1 MTKFESQP
9 ITKTG
14 KPAAACPNSGTMT
27 KVMNISATQND
38 YGYANQARSVLW
50 VLTSLSLAALLSSM
64 GSSIAN
70 VGLPTL
76 AQAFSASFQ
85 QVQWVVLAYLLAITT
100 LIVSAGRI
108 GDLFGK
114 KRMLQIGITVF
125 SIASVLCALAPTL
138 GLLIA
143 ARMMQ
148 GLGAALMMSLA
159 MALVGAIIPKEKIGS
174 AMGILGTVSAIGTAL
189 GPSLGGL
196 LIAEYGWPMIFLVN
210 APLGIFAWVLAYRF
224 LPADCLQVSRKRP
237 FFDAMGTLL
246 LSLTLISYAL
256 AMTLGHG
263 HFNNINWAL
272 LLAAGLGLGLFILSQ
287 VKSSSPLIRLSMF
300 RNPALTAGFAMS
312 TLVTTVVMATLVVG
326 PFYLSGVLALDAA
339 QIGLTMASG
348 PIVAALAGAPA
359 GRVVD
364 RLGTVRITITGLIA
378 MMIGTT
384 LLSMLPVA
392 LGVFG
397 YIIPL
402 VILTAGYALFQAAN
416 NTAVM
421 MHLSAQQRGVG
432 SGLLGLSRNLGLITG
447 ASVMGMIFA
456 LGSGATDITIAS
468 PQDIEMGMKITF
480 GIATALIVSA
490 LGLSL
495 AGHILSRHDNI
506 LSPEQN

>member
-1 MTKFESQP
+1 MTTCKSQP
-9 ITKTG
+9 IAVPG
-14 KPAAACPNSGTMT
+14 NSGACQTPSTTIEIMH
-27 KVMNISATQND
+27 NPATQND
-38 YGYANQARSVLW
+38 CASAKQNGSARW
-50 VLTSLSLAALLSSM
+50 VLTSLSLAALLSSL

-76 AQAFSASFQ
+76 AQTFSASFQ

-108 GDLFGK
+108 GDLFGRK
-114 KRMLQIGITVF
+114 KMLQIGITMF

-138 GLLIA
+138 ELLIA

-159 MALVGAIIPKEKIGS
+159 MALVGENIPKEKIGS

-196 LIAEYGWPMIFLVN
+196 LIAGYGWPMIFLVN
-210 APLGIFAWVLAYRF
+210 VPLGIAAWGLNYRF
-224 LPADCLQVSRKRP
+224 LPADYLQVSRKRP
-237 FFDAMGTLL
+237 LFDAMGTLL
-246 LSLTLISYAL
+246 LSLTLIAYAL

-263 HFNNINWAL
+263 HFNTINWTL
-272 LLAAGLGLGLFILSQ
+272 LLATGLGLGLFILSQ
-287 VKSSSPLIRLSMF
+287 MRSTSPLIRLSMF
-300 RNPALTAGFAMS
+300 RNSALTAGFAMS

-326 PFYLSGVLALDAA
+326 PFYLSGALALDTA
-339 QIGLTMASG
+339 QIGLVMASG

-364 RLGTVRITITGLIA
+364 RLGSVRIIITGLTA
-378 MMIGTT
+378 MAIGTA

-456 LGSGATDITIAS
+456 LGSGANDITIAS

-480 GIATALIVSA
+480 GVATALIVSA

-495 AGHILSRHDNI
+495 AGQILSLHDNV

>member
-1 MTKFESQP
+1 MTTCKTQP
-9 ITKTG
+9 TAVPG
-14 KPAAACPNSGTMT
+14 NSGSCQNPST
-27 KVMNISATQND
+27 KIEIMHNPATQND
-38 YGYANQARSVLW
+38 CESSKQNGSARW
-50 VLTSLSLAALLSSM
+50 ALTSLSLAALLSSL

-76 AQAFSASFQ
+76 AQTFSASFQ

-108 GDLFGK
+108 GDLFGRK
-114 KRMLQIGITVF
+114 KMLQIGITMF

-159 MALVGAIIPKEKIGS
+159 MALVGENIPKEKIGS
-174 AMGILGTVSAIGTAL
+174 AMGMLGTVSAIGTAL

-196 LIAEYGWPMIFLVN
+196 LIAGYGWPMIFLVN
-210 APLGIFAWVLAYRF
+210 APLGIVAWVLTYRF
-224 LPADCLQVSRKRP
+224 LPADCLQASRGRP
-237 FFDAMGTLL
+237 LFDAMGTLL
-246 LSLTLISYAL
+246 LSLTLIAYAL

-263 HFNNINWAL
+263 HFNTINWTL
-272 LLAAGLGLGLFILSQ
+272 LLATGLGLGLFILSQ
-287 VKSSSPLIRLSMF
+287 MRSTSPLIQLSMF
-300 RNPALTAGFAMS
+300 RNSALTTGFAMS

-326 PFYLSGVLALDAA
+326 PFYLSGVLTLDAA
-339 QIGLTMASG
+339 QIGLVMASG

-364 RLGTVRITITGLIA
+364 RLGSVKIIITGLIA
-378 MMIGTT
+378 MAIGTA
-384 LLSMLPVA
+384 LLSMMPVA

-397 YIIPL
+397 YILPL
-402 VILTAGYALFQAAN
+402 VILTTGYALFQAAN

-421 MHLSAQQRGVG
+421 MHLAAQQRGVG

-456 LGSGATDITIAS
+456 LGSGANDITIAS

-480 GIATALIVSA
+480 GMATALIVSA

-495 AGHILSRHDNI
+495 AGQILSRHDNV

>member
-1 MTKFESQP
+1 MTTCKSQP
-9 ITKTG
+9 IAVAGKSGACQNSSTKIEIMHN
-14 KPAAACPNSGTMT
+14 P
-27 KVMNISATQND
+27 ATQND
-38 YGYANQARSVLW
+38 YASAKQNGSARW
-50 VLTSLSLAALLSSM
+50 VLTSLSLAALLSSL

-76 AQAFSASFQ
+76 AQTFSASFQ

-108 GDLFGK
+108 GDLFGRK
-114 KRMLQIGITVF
+114 KMLQIGITMF

-138 GLLIA
+138 ELLIA

-159 MALVGAIIPKEKIGS
+159 MALVGENIPKEKIGS

-196 LIAEYGWPMIFLVN
+196 LIAGYGWPMIFLVN
-210 APLGIFAWVLAYRF
+210 VPLGIAAWGLNYRF
-224 LPADCLQVSRKRP
+224 LPADCLQVSREKP
-237 FFDAMGTLL
+237 LFDAMGTLL
-246 LSLTLISYAL
+246 LSLTLIAYAL

-263 HFNNINWAL
+263 HFNTINWTL
-272 LLAAGLGLGLFILSQ
+272 LLATGLGLGLFILSQ
-287 VKSSSPLIRLSMF
+287 MGSTSPLIQLSMF
-300 RNPALTAGFAMS
+300 RNSALTAGFAMS

-326 PFYLSGVLALDAA
+326 PFYLSGALALDAA
-339 QIGLTMASG
+339 QIGLVMASG

-364 RLGTVRITITGLIA
+364 RLGSVRIIITGLIA
-378 MMIGTT
+378 MAIGTA

-397 YIIPL
+397 YIIAL
-402 VILTAGYALFQAAN
+402 TILTAGYALFQAAN

-432 SGLLGLSRNLGLITG
+432 AGLLGLSRNLGLITG

-456 LGSGATDITIAS
+456 LGSGANDITIAS

-480 GIATALIVSA
+480 GVATALIVSA

-495 AGHILSRHDNI
+495 AGQILSRHDNV